1 MKLASYGATAS
12 RRISVFGFLLLAVA
26 TFSPSISP
34 AQVSTGISSIS
45 PAEAQSGMPLTLRAE
60 LQRGEL
66 FERVHFVYR
75 TFGESEWTPVEMQ
88 LRGNTAI
95 VVLPAEAV
103 QPIYLDY
110 YIVLT
115 YRSGT
120 LEAYPLNDSP
130 DPFVRT
136 PSKTLQLPVRQKE
149 EDIQVAF
156 LSPEQNSI
164 FESRDVLISV
174 SLLRVDSSVVRRA
187 TQIILDG
194 ADVSKYAVLSDDI
207 LVYVP
212 DNHGLRLKPG
222 RHKVSVVLYTREGK
236 LYRQVSTFFNVV
248 GDGKA
253 EEVTAETFV
262 PNGTIDLEMR
272 SERVNNVSTWYKR
285 GGMRFTGS
293 QGDWRINSN
302 LFLTSDEQPDRQPQ
316 NRYYVAL
323 ESQWLAVGYGD
334 SYPMFPN
341 LILNGKRVRGLN
353 SSVHLGLFNVDMALG
368 TTVRDIEGA
377 LLKVIPL
384 SDLGTEQAADPNAAY
399 ARIDSLTW
407 GKYSYGTY
415 ARDLFA
421 IRPSFGSG
429 EQFQIGLTWLKAK
442 DDPGSIRFGTRPQE
456 NLVVGLD
463 AISKFDKNRIE
474 FAGQAA
480 FSAYNSD
487 ISSGNFTDA
496 YIDSVY
502 KKDASTIKDARDI
515 LKHFITVNDNL
526 RPLSFKKM
534 STLAY
539 DLSVTLNYFDN
550 TFKASYISR
559 GSDYNS
565 FGQTFLRN
573 DVAGI
578 NLLDRW
584 RLVANNLFITL
595 GYERLRDNTSDSK
608 VATTWFTTLNTAVNY
623 DPGPD
628 LPSFSAGWT
637 RYVNAN
643 NASGSNS
650 NSAVDDQTNRFFFL
664 VSHRF
669 SLGAA
674 HTASASISTSHRN
687 DYTLRNFD
695 VKNISASFNLST
707 KYIVPLQ
714 TSVGF
719 TTNYNSFPSPFAPT
733 TTTEIKY
740 SSLFMFAQYSF
751 FEEEFIVG
759 TTYSP
764 MFGDFKRMAL
774 DFNVQWNATQNWNLM
789 FQYSYFANDGAP
801 NDNFGSLKIRYD
813 I

>member
-1 MKLASYGATAS
+1 
-12 RRISVFGFLLLAVA
+12 
-26 TFSPSISP
+26 
-34 AQVSTGISSIS
+34 
-45 PAEAQSGMPLTLRAE
+45 MPLTIRAE
-60 LQRGEL
+60 LQHGEL

-88 LRGNTAI
+88 LRGNTATI
-95 VVLPAEAV
+95 ALPFEAV
-103 QPIYLDY
+103 QPVYIDY

-149 EDIQVAF
+149 EDLQAVF
-156 LSPEQNSI
+156 LSPEQNST
-164 FESRDVLISV
+164 FESSDVLISV
-174 SLLRVDSSVVRRA
+174 SLLRTDSVVVRRV

-194 ADVSKYAVLSDDI
+194 SDVSKYAVLTGDI

-222 RHKVSVVLYTREGK
+222 RHKVTVLLFSREGK
-236 LYRQVSTFFNVV
+236 LHRQVSTYFNVV
-248 GDGKA
+248 GDGKS
-253 EEVTAETFV
+253 EEATAETFV
-262 PNGTIDLEMR
+262 SNGTFDLEIR
-272 SERVNNVSTWYKR
+272 NERVNNISTWYKR

-293 QGDWRINSN
+293 LGDWRINSN
-302 LFLTSDEQPDRQPQ
+302 LFLTSDEQPYRQPQ
-316 NRYYVAL
+316 NRYYIAL

-353 SSVHLGLFNVDMALG
+353 SSVHLGVFNLDMALG
-368 TTVRDIEGA
+368 KTVQDIEGA

-384 SDLGTEQAADPNAAY
+384 SNLGTEQAADPNAAY

-429 EQFQIGLTWLKAK
+429 ETYQIGLTWLKAK

-456 NLVVGLD
+456 NLVVGID

-515 LKHFITVNDNL
+515 LKNFITVNDNL
-526 RPLSFKKM
+526 RPLSFKKL
-534 STLAY
+534 STVAY
-539 DLSVTLNYFDN
+539 DLSITLNYFDN
-550 TFKASYISR
+550 TFKAAYISR

-578 NLLDRW
+578 NLLDRL
-584 RLVANNLFITL
+584 RLPAQNLFITL
-595 GYERLRDNTSDSK
+595 GYEQLRDNTSDSK
-608 VATTWFTTLNTAVNY
+608 PTTTRFTTLNAALNY
-623 DPGPD
+623 DPHPN
-628 LPSFSAGWT
+628 LPSFTAGWT
-637 RYVNAN
+637 RYLNVND
-643 NASGSNS
+643 ASGANI
-650 NSAVDDQTNRFFFL
+650 NSAVNDQTNRFFFL
-664 VSHRF
+664 ASHRF
-669 SLGAA
+669 SLAA
-674 HTASASISTSHRN
+674 MHTASASISTSHRN
-687 DYTLRNFD
+687 DYTARNFD
-695 VKNISASFNLST
+695 VKNISASFNLNT
-707 KYIVPLQ
+707 KYIIPLQ
-714 TSVGF
+714 TSIGY
-719 TTNYNSFPSPFAPT
+719 TTNYNRFPSTFAPAS
-733 TTTEIKY
+733 TTEINY
-740 SSLFMFAQYSF
+740 SSLFLFAQYSF
-751 FEEEFIVG
+751 FEDDLALG

-774 DFNVQWNATQNWNLM
+774 DFNLQWNATLNLN
-789 FQYSYFANDGAP
+789 FVVQYSYFNNDGAP
-801 NDNFGSLKIRYD
+801 NDNFGSLKVRYD

>member
-1 MKLASYGATAS
+1 MRLALHGATS
-12 RRISVFGFLLLAVA
+12 LQHLTVCGSLLLALA
-26 TFSPSISP
+26 TGLLQVSH
-34 AQVSTGISSIS
+34 AQVSTGVSSIS
-45 PAEAQSGMPLTLRAE
+45 PTEAQSGIPLTIRAE

-75 TFGESEWTPVEMQ
+75 TFGESEWTHVEMQ
-88 LRGNTAI
+88 LRGNTAT
-95 VVLPAEAV
+95 VTLPPEAA
-103 QPIYLDY
+103 QPIYIDY

-115 YRSGT
+115 YWSGT
-120 LEAYPLNDSP
+120 MEAYPLNDSP
-130 DPFVRT
+130 DPLVH
-136 PSKTLQLPVRQKE
+136 PPGKTLQLPVLQKE
-149 EDIQVAF
+149 EDLQAVF
-156 LSPEQNSI
+156 LSPEQNST

-174 SLLRVDSSVVRRA
+174 SLLRADSAVVRRA

-222 RHKVSVVLYTREGK
+222 RHKVSVLLFTREGN
-236 LYRQVSTFFNVV
+236 LHRQTSTYFNVV

-253 EEVTAETFV
+253 TEVTPETFV
-262 PNGTIDLEMR
+262 SNGTFDLEVR
-272 SERVNNVSTWYKR
+272 NERVNNISTWYKR
-285 GGMRFTGS
+285 GGMRYTGS
-293 QGDWRINSN
+293 QGDWRLNTN
-302 LFLTSDEQPDRQPQ
+302 LFLTSDEQSDRQPQ
-316 NRYYVAL
+316 NRYYASL
-323 ESQWLAVGYGD
+323 ESQWLAIGYGD
-334 SYPMFPN
+334 SYPIFPN

-353 SSVHLGLFNVDMALG
+353 SSVHVGGFNVDMALG
-368 TTVRDIEGA
+368 RTVSDIEGA
-377 LLKVIPL
+377 LLKVIPI
-384 SDLGTEQAADPNAAY
+384 SNLGTEQAADPNAAY

-429 EQFQIGLTWLKAK
+429 EKYQIGLTWLKAK

-456 NLVVGLD
+456 NLVVGID
-463 AISKFDKNRIE
+463 MISRFDKNRIE
-474 FAGQAA
+474 LAGQAA

-487 ISSGNFTDA
+487 ISGGNITDA

-502 KKDASTIKDARDI
+502 KKDASTIKY

-526 RPLSFKKM
+526 RPLSFKKL

-539 DLSVTLNYFDN
+539 DLSITLNYFDN
-550 TFKASYISR
+550 TFKATYITR

-584 RLVANNLFITL
+584 RLAANNLFITL

-608 VATTWFTTLNTAVNY
+608 PTTTRFTTFNAAVNF
-623 DPGPD
+623 DPRPD

-643 NASGSNS
+643 DLSASGPNS

-669 SLGAA
+669 ILDAT

-687 DYTLRNFD
+687 DYTPKNFD
-695 VKNISASFNLST
+695 VKNISVSFNLST
-707 KYIVPLQ
+707 KYIIPLQ
-714 TSVGF
+714 TSVGY
-719 TTNYNSFPSPFAPT
+719 TTNYNRFPSTFAPT
-733 TTTEIKY
+733 STTEINY
-740 SSLFMFAQYSF
+740 SSLFLFGQYSF
-751 FEEEFIVG
+751 FDEELVFG

-774 DFNVQWNATQNWNLM
+774 DFNLQWNATQNLNFM
-789 FQYSYFANDGAP
+789 FQYSYFNNEGAAND
-801 NDNFGSLKIRYD
+801 DFGSLKVRYD

>member
-1 MKLASYGATAS
+1 MKLALHDAAVLQ
-12 RRISVFGFLLLAVA
+12 RLSVFGSLLLAIA
-26 TFSPSISP
+26 TLSPSISR

-45 PAEAQSGMPLTLRAE
+45 PTEARSGMPLTLRAE

-66 FERVHFVYR
+66 IERVHFVYR
-75 TFGESEWTPVEMQ
+75 TFGESEWTHVEMQ
-88 LRGNTAI
+88 LRGNTAF
-95 VVLPAEAV
+95 VSLPAEAV
-103 QPIYLDY
+103 RPVYIDY

-115 YRSGT
+115 YRSGIM
-120 LEAYPLNDSP
+120 EAYPLNDNP
-130 DPFVRT
+130 DPLVRP
-136 PSKTLQLPVRQKE
+136 PSKTVQLPVLQQE
-149 EDIQVAF
+149 EDLQAVF
-156 LSPEQNSI
+156 LSPELNST

-174 SLLRVDSSVVRRA
+174 SLLRADSVVVRRA
-187 TQIILDG
+187 IQIILDG

-222 RHKVSVVLYTREGK
+222 RHKVSVLLFTRDGN
-236 LYRQVSTFFNVV
+236 LHRRVSTFFNVA
-248 GDGKA
+248 GDGKT
-253 EEVTAETFV
+253 EEVTVETFV
-262 PNGTIDLEMR
+262 SNGTFDLEIR
-272 SERVNNVSTWYKR
+272 NERVNNISTWYKR
-285 GGMRFTGS
+285 GGMRYTGS
-293 QGDWRINSN
+293 QGDWRINTN
-302 LFLTSDEQPDRQPQ
+302 LFLTSDEQLDRQPQ

-334 SYPMFPN
+334 SYPIFPN

-353 SSVHLGLFNVDMALG
+353 SSVHLGVFNVDMALG
-368 TTVRDIEGA
+368 KTVRDIEGA
-377 LLKVIPL
+377 LLKVIPI
-384 SDLGTEQAADPNAAY
+384 SNLGTEQAADPNAAY

-429 EQFQIGLTWLKAK
+429 EKFQIGLTWLKAK
-442 DDPGSIRFGTRPQE
+442 DDQGSIRFGTRPQE
-456 NLVVGLD
+456 NLVVGID
-463 AISKFDKNRIE
+463 AISKFDENRIE

-480 FSAYNSD
+480 LSAYNSD
-487 ISSGNFTDA
+487 VSSGNFTDA

-526 RPLSFKKM
+526 RPLSFKKL
-534 STLAY
+534 STLSY
-539 DLSVTLNYFDN
+539 DLSITLNYFDN
-550 TFKASYISR
+550 TFKATYISR

-584 RLVANNLFITL
+584 RLTANNLFITL

-608 VATTWFTTLNTAVNY
+608 PTTTRFTTFNAAVNY
-623 DPGPD
+623 DPRPD
-628 LPSFSAGWT
+628 LPSFSVGWT

-643 NASGSNS
+643 DAYGVNA

-669 SLGAA
+669 NLAA
-674 HTASASISTSHRN
+674 THTASVSVSTSTRN
-687 DYTLRNFD
+687 DYTPKDFD
-695 VKNISASFNLST
+695 VKNISLSFNLNT

-714 TSVGF
+714 TSVGY
-719 TTNYNSFPSPFAPT
+719 TTNYNRFPT
-733 TTTEIKY
+733 TSAPALTTEINY
-740 SSLFMFAQYSF
+740 SSLSLFAQYSF
-751 FEEEFIVG
+751 FDEEVVLG

-764 MFGDFKRMAL
+764 MFGDFKRTAL
-774 DFNVQWNATQNWNLM
+774 DFNLQWNATPNLSVM
-789 FQYSYFANDGAP
+789 AQYSYFKNRGAP
-801 NDNFGSLKIRYD
+801 NDDFGSLKVRYD